1 MGARRTPAVGG
12 ALGVERVADFMKKKG
27 IKARRDEKPKIF
39 LIQLGPAAKKK
50 SLILLE
56 ELRKAGVPVAQSLSR
71 DSLRSQLNIVVKL
84 AMPLAVIIGQ
94 KEALDGTV
102 ALRNME
108 TGVQETLPFEK
119 FIGTI
124 KARLKEFS

>member
-1 MGARRTPAVGG
+1 
-12 ALGVERVADFMKKKG
+12 MKKKG
-27 IKARRDEKPKIF
+27 LKARADTKPRLF

-50 SLILLE
+50 SLTLLE
-56 ELRKAGVPVAQSLSR
+56 ELRKIGVPVAQSLSK

-84 AMPLAVIIGQ
+84 GIPLAIILGQ

-102 ALRNME
+102 GLRNME
-108 TGVQETLPFEK
+108 TGVQETIPFEK